1 MNKQQILE
9 QIDELKQ
16 KIEVLEKE
24 VNLPDFEGIKKNIRE
39 YIKRGQKYYYLDSD
53 GNIQCTEW
61 NGTEADLFRHKS
73 GNIFLTEQEAEDFK
87 ENILNKQALKDLA
100 LKLNEMES
108 VDWDN
113 CEQWK
118 FYIYFNHS
126 TNQLCTNSHS
136 LGQNLL
142 MTYCLNKDFLD
153 IAKERIGEE
162 KLIKLIKSGV

>member
-16 KIEVLEKE
+16 KIEELEKE
-24 VNLPDFEGIKKNIRE
+24 VDSFEFEEIKKGVRWKPE
-39 YIKRGQKYYYLDSD
+39 YYQNYFYIDDCGKLESESYMDED
-53 GNIQCTEW
+53 
-61 NGTEADLFRHKS
+61 ADLFRFNT
-73 GNIFLTEQEAEDFK
+73 GNCFKTEQEAEEYK
-87 ENILNKQALKDLA
+87 ENLLTKQALKDLA
-100 LKLNEMES
+100 LELNNGVEINWE
-108 VDWDN
+108 N
-113 CEQWK
+113 QEQWK
-118 FYIYFNHS
+118 FYIYFNYS
-126 TNQLCTNSHS
+126 ENQLCTYFHS